1 MSEDHADSDDKL
13 TEDDA
18 LRDVL
23 KGAGVVYAGL
33 VLELSLAFV
42 AQRFAAVHLSLESF
56 GNLLSG
62 TAVLDIGATL
72 AGLGLASGLVRYLPR
87 VDDETRRVLA
97 EYTLAVSVVSSL
109 AVSAV
114 LYATADFVATT
125 VFRAPSFATSFRV
138 FAAVIPFAVLLS
150 LGVGGVR
157 GQKVSR
163 YRVYVKN
170 VAQPSTRFG
179 LVMIAV
185 VLGAEELGFLAG
197 YAGAFVVPAILAVVL
212 FWRTLPGDRDHESAR
227 ALLPEFFEYSLP
239 FTVSELASFLYRS
252 VDVFLL
258 LYFVGSE
265 SVAAYGVAYALA
277 QFVGAFS
284 TAFSYL
290 SGPISSQLEQDD
302 RIGEALSVQRT
313 VARWLVIVSVGGAVP
328 MAVYATDFLRLV
340 YRPAY
345 TVAGPALA
353 VLAVGFALKN
363 VLLTHG
369 SIVDA
374 LGRSKLAAFNTAAA
388 GVTNLA
394 TNLVLIPRYGVLG
407 AGIATTV
414 SFAVLG
420 LLPTLEVRYLTG
432 ESALSRGA
440 LGPALVAVP
449 VTAVAVPVML
459 TVPRTLAWTLTASAL
474 YATVYAVAVVVIV
487 GFSETDVMVIRSVE
501 AKYDVELGPLDAVV
515 RRFS

>member
-1 MSEDHADSDDKL
+1 MSDDQGDTDDSM

-18 LRDVL
+18 VRNVLR
-23 KGAGVVYAGL
+23 GAGVVYVGL
-33 VLELSLAFV
+33 LLEMFLAFL
-42 AQRFAAVHLSLESF
+42 AQRFAAVYLSLESF

-62 TAVLDIGATL
+62 TAVLDVGATL

-87 VDDETRRVLA
+87 VDNPTKRVLA
-97 EYTLAVSVVSSL
+97 EYTVAISVVSSL
-109 AVSAV
+109 VVSGL
-114 LYATADFVATT
+114 LYTTAEFVATV
-125 VFRAPSFATSFRV
+125 VFDAPSFATSFRV
-138 FAAVIPFAVLLS
+138 FAVVIPFAVLLE

-170 VAQPSTRFG
+170 ITQPGTRFV

-185 VLGAEELGFLAG
+185 VVGAEELGFLAG
-197 YAGAFVVPAILAVVL
+197 YAGAFVLPAVLAVML
-212 FWRTLPGDRDHESAR
+212 FWRTLPSERDHETAR
-227 ALLPEFFEYSLP
+227 ELLPEFFEYSLP
-239 FTVSELASFLYRS
+239 FTVSQLASFLYRS

-277 QFVGAFS
+277 QLVGAFS

-290 SGPISSQLEQDD
+290 SGPISSQLENDD
-302 RIGEALSVQRT
+302 RIDEALSVQRT
-313 VARWLVIVSVGGAVP
+313 VARWLVIVSVGATVP
-328 MAVYATDFLRLV
+328 MVVYAADFIRLV

-345 TVAGPALA
+345 AVAGPALA
-353 VLAVGFALKN
+353 VLAVGFGLKN

-369 SIVDA
+369 SIIDA
-374 LGRSKLAAFNTAAA
+374 LGRSKLAAVNTTAA

-394 TNLVLIPRYGVLG
+394 VNLVLIPRYGALG

-420 LLPTLEVRYLTG
+420 LLPTLEVQYLTG
-432 ESALSRGA
+432 ETALSRET
-440 LGPALVAVP
+440 LGPALLAVP
-449 VTAVAVPVML
+449 VTAAAVPVML
-459 TVPRTLAWTLTASAL
+459 AVPRTLFYTLGTSAL
-474 YATVYAVAVVVIV
+474 FAGIYAVSVVVVV

-501 AKYDVELGPLDAVV
+501 SEYDVSLGPLDAVV

>member
-1 MSEDHADSDDKL
+1 MSEGQDGDGEF

-18 LRDVL
+18 VRNVL
-23 KGAGVVYAGL
+23 KGAGVVYGGL
-33 VLELSLAFV
+33 LLEMALAFA

-72 AGLGLASGLVRYLPR
+72 AGLGLGSGLVRYLPR
-87 VDDETRRVLA
+87 VDDPTKRALA
-97 EYTLAVSVVSSL
+97 EYTLVVSVVSSL
-109 AVSAV
+109 LVSVA
-114 LYATADFVATT
+114 LYTAADFVATVLFDT
-125 VFRAPSFATSFRV
+125 PSFATSFRV
-138 FAAVIPFAVLLS
+138 FAAVIPFSVLLS
-150 LGVGGVR
+150 VGVGGVR

-170 VAQPSTRFG
+170 VAQPGTRFL

-185 VLGAEELGFLAG
+185 VVGAGELGFLAG
-197 YAGAFVVPAILAVVL
+197 YAGAFVVPAILAVLL
-212 FWRTLPGDRDHESAR
+212 FWWTLPSERDHGNARTLA
-227 ALLPEFFEYSLP
+227 PEFLGYSLP
-239 FTVSELASFLYRS
+239 LTVGQLASFLYRS

-277 QFVGAFS
+277 QLIGAFS

-290 SGPISSQLEQDD
+290 SDPVSSQLEADD
-302 RIGEALSVQRT
+302 RIDEALSVQRT
-313 VARWLVIVSVGGAVP
+313 VARWLVIVSIGAAVP
-328 MAVYATDFLRLV
+328 MAVYAADFIRLV

-345 TVAGPALA
+345 AVAGPALA

-374 LGRSKLAAFNTAAA
+374 LGRSKLAAFNTTAA
-388 GVTNLA
+388 GVANLA
-394 TNLVLIPRYGVLG
+394 ANLVLIPRYGALG
-407 AGIATTV
+407 AGIATTL

-420 LLPTLEVRYLTG
+420 VLPTVEVWYLTG
-432 ESALSRGA
+432 ETALSRDA
-440 LGPALVAVP
+440 LAPALLAVP
-449 VTAVAVPVML
+449 VTAVAVPGML
-459 TVPRTLAWTLTASAL
+459 AVPRTLLWTLATSAL
-474 YATVYAVAVVVIV
+474 FAVGYAVAVVVV
-487 GFSETDVMVIRSVE
+487 LGFSETDVMVVRSIE
-501 AKYDVELGPLDAVV
+501 AEYDVPLGPLDAVV